1 MEPQPPGYPA
11 PPPPPP
17 SYGGPPVLPGTF
29 SFGDILGQT
38 FSTYA
43 ANFLA
48 FVSITAL
55 VSLPA
60 ILATLI
66 VGSNPLGAFIP
77 GLIGLVTGPIG
88 TGAIT
93 YGVYEYLLGRQTTVG
108 DCLRVGFANVV
119 PVLGVAILS
128 GLIIVAGIILCFVP
142 GLIAMTVLAVAVPVA
157 IQEREKRDILV
168 ALRRSAALTEGYR
181 WDVFGVLFVIGAINL
196 GVGIVVGVLF
206 GMTGHIEQARLIA
219 QVIGILVGGL
229 GATAPAVMYYRLR
242 SVKESVDVR
251 DIASVFD

>member
-1 MEPQPPGYPA
+1 MEPQPPGYPV

-17 SYGGPPVLPGTF
+17 SYGGPPPVLPGTF

-38 FSTYA
+38 FSTYT

-48 FVSITAL
+48 FVTITAL

-66 VGSNPLGAFIP
+66 VGASPFAAVIP
-77 GLIGLVTGPIG
+77 MLVGLVTGPIG

-93 YGVYEYLLGRQTTVG
+93 YGVYEYLRGRQTTVG
-108 DCLRVGFANVV
+108 DCLRVGFSKVL
-119 PVLGVAILS
+119 PILGVAILT
-128 GLIIVAGIILCFVP
+128 GLIIVVGVILCVIP
-142 GLIAMTVLAVAVPVA
+142 GLIAATVLALAVPVA
-157 IQEREKRDILV
+157 IQEQVDV
-168 ALRRSAALTEGYR
+168 MAALRRSASLTEGYR
-181 WDVFGVLFVIGAINL
+181 WTVFGVLFVIGVINGGIGMVIGL
-196 GVGIVVGVLF
+196 LFAASGHPEKAQLVGQIV
-206 GMTGHIEQARLIA
+206 
-219 QVIGILVGGL
+219 GILVGGL
-229 GATAPAVMYYRLR
+229 AATAPAVMYYRLR